1 MADSGRRFSG
11 GKNNASSDN
20 GSREIPERCPEL
32 TEEVTEADIPVL
44 DQPVAAVALDEHIPA
59 LEETFAAFEK
69 TIPVLEEMAE
79 PYAPNPD
86 TTGDTE

>member
-1 MADSGRRFSG
+1 MPDPRRRFSG
-11 GKNNASSDN
+11 GKDNASSDKD
-20 GSREIPERCPEL
+20 SRKIPGHCLEL

-44 DQPVAAVALDEHIPA
+44 GQPVAAVALDDHIPV

-79 PYAPNPD
+79 PYATNPD
-86 TTGDTE
+86 IAGDTE